1 MFFVFYLA
9 IRGVGVVAELGDV
22 SGDFTEFLHAAG
34 FISVEGLRD
43 DFGGNPHDLYLNGGN
58 GKFPAPELPLAFV
71 FKKVVFNG
79 VIEMRVGNGHFSGVR
94 FTVFLV
100 ALGNTVTAEVGSP
113 AFSHACARAT
123 DFHDDTILDDCIDV
137 FSGLFPDINGCM

>member
-1 MFFVFYLA
+1 M
-9 IRGVGVVAELGDV
+9 

-43 DFGGNPHDLYLNGGN
+43 DFGGNPHDVDLNGGN
-58 GKFPAPELPLAFV
+58 GKFPAPKLPLAFV

-79 VIEMRVGNGHFSGVR
+79 VIEMCIGHGHFSGVGLAI
-94 FTVFLV
+94 FLV
-100 ALGNTVTAEVGSP
+100 ALGNAVTAEVRAP

-123 DFHDDTILDDCIDV
+123 DFHDYTIFDDYIDV

>member
-1 MFFVFYLA
+1 MFFVYCLA

-43 DFGGNPHDLYLNGGN
+43 DFGGNPHDVDLNGGN
-58 GKFPAPELPLAFV
+58 GKFPAPKLPLAFV

-79 VIEMRVGNGHFSGVR
+79 VIEMCIGHGHFSGVGLAI
-94 FTVFLV
+94 FLV
-100 ALGNTVTAEVGSP
+100 ALGNAVTAEVRAP

-123 DFHDDTILDDCIDV
+123 DFHDYTIFDDYIDV